1 VTAQEQDSSLAAMI
15 SALADGQPLTRA
27 ARDRILLGLVDEAQ
41 ANGAS
46 WAVIA
51 AAFRYPSGKQ
61 AKKIIHAIRER
72 VKREQ
77 AQGREHRGGPY
88 VHEHAAPR
96 PGERYVPYTM
106 TGPGVVD
113 TED

>member
-1 VTAQEQDSSLAAMI
+1 MTEPDSPLAEMI
-15 SALADGQPLTRA
+15 TALADGQPPTRHQH
-27 ARDRILLGLVDEAQ
+27 DRILLALVDEAQ
-41 ANGAS
+41 RNGAT

-77 AQGREHRGGPY
+77 TASGQHDHP
-88 VHEHAAPR
+88 A
-96 PGERYVPYTM
+96 
-106 TGPGVVD
+106 
-113 TED
+113 